1 MLTRIAFF
9 ALTGISLYLLAP
21 TLIEVFGS
29 YEELS
34 RISPAWLGVMVLLQA
49 GAFACLWVLQRIAV
63 DTRDWFAV
71 VWSQLAGNAF
81 ARVVPGGGAA
91 GAALQ
96 YRYLNRAG
104 VPTGIAV
111 TGLTAS
117 NLLVF
122 AVLLALPVLA
132 VPSLLSGVHA
142 DASLLR
148 AAAGGVAVLV
158 IGFAVGA
165 VMLALDRPVVVVGEL
180 VQRMRNRAR
189 RRHAPRADIPDRL
202 LQERALILRVMGR
215 RWKAALLASIGRWL
229 LDYATLLAALAAIGA
244 RPAPALVL
252 LAFVAAQVLAQI
264 PLTPGGLGFVEAGL
278 TGTLAL
284 AGVTG
289 GGAVLTTLTYRLVS
303 YWLPIPLGVVGA
315 VLLSRRYGRDIERDA
330 ERMAAEARRGPHAS
344 R

>member
-9 ALTGISLYLLAP
+9 ALTGISFYLLAP
-21 TLIEVFGS
+21 TLVQVFGS
-29 YEELS
+29 YDELG
-34 RISPAWLGVMVLLQA
+34 RLSPWWLLVMVALQV
-49 GAFACLWVLQRIAV
+49 GSFACLWALQRIAV
-63 DTRDWFAV
+63 NTRDWFVV

-122 AVLLALPVLA
+122 GVLLALPVFA
-132 VPSLLSGVHA
+132 VPSLLNGVHA

-148 AAAGGVAVLV
+148 GAAAAFSLLLVMFAGGVVLLV
-158 IGFAVGA
+158 F
-165 VMLALDRPVVVVGEL
+165 DRPVEVVGEL
-180 VQRMRNRAR
+180 VQKARNRVR
-189 RRHAPRADIPDRL
+189 RRRAPRTDIPERL
-202 LQERALILRVMGR
+202 LEERALILRVMGR
-215 RWKAALLASIGRWL
+215 RWWEALLAAIGRWL
-229 LDYATLLAALAAIGA
+229 LDFATLLAALAAVGA
-244 RPAPALVL
+244 DPSPAAVL
-252 LAFVAAQVLAQI
+252 LAFVIAQALGQI

-284 AGVTG
+284 VGVTG
-289 GGAVLTTLTYRLVS
+289 GGAVLTTLAYRLVS
-303 YWLPIPLGVVGA
+303 YWLPIPFGVVGA
-315 VLLSRRYGRDIERDA
+315 VLLGRRYGKDVEEEA
-330 ERMAAEARRGPHAS
+330 EEIAEAAG
-344 R
+344 

>member
-9 ALTGISLYLLAP
+9 ALTGISFYLLAP
-21 TLIEVFGS
+21 TLVQVFGS
-29 YEELS
+29 YDELG
-34 RISPAWLGVMVLLQA
+34 RLSPWWLLVMVALQV
-49 GAFACLWVLQRIAV
+49 GSFACLWALQRIAV
-63 DTRDWFAV
+63 NTRDWFVV

-122 AVLLALPVLA
+122 GVLLALPVFA
-132 VPSLLSGVHA
+132 VPSLLNGVHA

-148 AAAGGVAVLV
+148 GAAAAFSLLLVMFAGGVVLLV
-158 IGFAVGA
+158 F
-165 VMLALDRPVVVVGEL
+165 DRPVEVVGEL
-180 VQRMRNRAR
+180 VQKARNRVR
-189 RRHAPRADIPDRL
+189 RRRTPRTDIPERL
-202 LQERALILRVMGR
+202 LEERALILRVMGR
-215 RWKAALLASIGRWL
+215 RWWEALLAAIGRWL
-229 LDYATLLAALAAIGA
+229 LDFATLLAALAAVGA
-244 RPAPALVL
+244 DPSPAAVL
-252 LAFVAAQVLAQI
+252 LAFVIAQALGQI

-284 AGVTG
+284 VGVTG
-289 GGAVLTTLTYRLVS
+289 GGAVLTTLAYRLVS
-303 YWLPIPLGVVGA
+303 YWLPIPFGVVGA
-315 VLLSRRYGRDIERDA
+315 VLLGRRYGKDVEEEA
-330 ERMAAEARRGPHAS
+330 EEIAEAAG
-344 R
+344 

>member
-1 MLTRIAFF
+1 VLTRIAFF

-21 TLIEVFGS
+21 TLIQVFGS
-29 YEELS
+29 YEELG
-34 RISPAWLGVMVLLQA
+34 RISPAWLGVMVVLQV

-63 DTRDWFAV
+63 DTRDWFVV

-132 VPSLLSGVHA
+132 VPSLLNGVRA
-142 DASLLR
+142 DESLLR
-148 AAAGGVAVLV
+148 AAAGGVALLV
-158 IGFAVGA
+158 VGFAVGA
-165 VMLALDRPVVVVGEL
+165 AMLALDRPVVVVGD
-180 VQRMRNRAR
+180 VAQRVRNRVR
-189 RRHAPRADIPDRL
+189 RRHPPRTDIPDRL
-202 LQERALILRVMGR
+202 LEERALILRVMGR

-252 LAFVAAQVLAQI
+252 LAFVTAQVLAQI

-289 GGAVLTTLTYRLVS
+289 GGAVLTTLAYRLVS
-303 YWLPIPLGVVGA
+303 YWLPIPLGVIGA
-315 VLLSRRYGRDIERDA
+315 ILLGRRYGRDIEEDA
-330 ERMAAEARRGPHAS
+330 EQIAEAARRRPG
-344 R
+344 RDG

>member
-21 TLIEVFGS
+21 TLIQVFGS
-29 YEELS
+29 YEELR

-117 NLLVF
+117 NVLVF

-132 VPSLLSGVHA
+132 VPSLLNGVRA
-142 DASLLR
+142 DESLLR
-148 AAAGGVAVLV
+148 AAAGGVALLV
-158 IGFAVGA
+158 VGFAIGA
-165 VMLALDRPVVVVGEL
+165 VMLALDRPVVLVGEV
-180 VQRMRNRAR
+180 VQRVRNRLR
-189 RRHAPRADIPDRL
+189 RRRPPRTDIPDRL
-202 LQERALILRVMGR
+202 LEERALILKVMGR
-215 RWKAALLASIGRWL
+215 RWKAALLAAMGRWL

-252 LAFVAAQVLAQI
+252 LAFVTAQVLAQI

-278 TGTLAL
+278 TGALAL

-289 GGAVLTTLTYRLVS
+289 GGAVLTTLAYRLVS
-303 YWLPIPLGVVGA
+303 YWLPIPFGVAGAILLG
-315 VLLSRRYGRDIERDA
+315 RRYGRDIEEDA
-330 ERMAAEARRGPHAS
+330 EQLAEAARRRPG
-344 R
+344 RDG

>member
-21 TLIEVFGS
+21 TLVQVFGS
-29 YEELS
+29 YDELG
-34 RISPAWLGVMVLLQA
+34 RLSPWWLLVMVLLQV
-49 GAFACLWVLQRIAV
+49 GSFACLWALQRIAV
-63 DTRDWFAV
+63 NTRDWFVV

-122 AVLLALPVLA
+122 GVLLALPVFA
-132 VPSLLSGVHA
+132 VPSLLNGVHA

-148 AAAGGVAVLV
+148 GAGAAFSLLLVMFAGGVVLLV
-158 IGFAVGA
+158 F
-165 VMLALDRPVVVVGEL
+165 DRPVEAVGEL
-180 VQRMRNRAR
+180 VQKARNRAR
-189 RRHAPRADIPDRL
+189 RRRAPRTDIPERL
-202 LQERALILRVMGR
+202 LEERALILRVMGR
-215 RWKAALLASIGRWL
+215 RWWEALLAAIGRWL
-229 LDYATLLAALAAIGA
+229 LDFATLLAALYAVGATPSPAA
-244 RPAPALVL
+244 VL
-252 LAFVAAQVLAQI
+252 LAFVIAQALGQI

-284 AGVTG
+284 VGVTG
-289 GGAVLTTLTYRLVS
+289 GGAVLTTLAYRLVS
-303 YWLPIPLGVVGA
+303 YWLPIPFGVVGA
-315 VLLSRRYGRDIERDA
+315 VLLGRRYGKDVEEEA
-330 ERMAAEARRGPHAS
+330 EEIAEAAG
-344 R
+344 